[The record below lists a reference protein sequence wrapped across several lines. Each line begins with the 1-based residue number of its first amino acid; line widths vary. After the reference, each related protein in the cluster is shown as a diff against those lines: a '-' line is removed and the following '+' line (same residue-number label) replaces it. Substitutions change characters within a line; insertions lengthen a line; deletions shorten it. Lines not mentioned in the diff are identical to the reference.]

1 MPARGTVSAVRV
13 LIAPRRSAARIRQL
27 EGHFSFLLDVILK
40 LSGEPDYPRRRRDH
54 LRLVK

>member
-1 MPARGTVSAVRV
+1 MMTNAAAVLRAWLMPWRTVR
-13 LIAPRRSAARIRQL
+13 RIRQL
-27 EGHFSFLLDVILK
+27 EGHFSFLLDVILR

>member
-1 MPARGTVSAVRV
+1 MMTNAAEVLRAWLMPWRAVR
-13 LIAPRRSAARIRQL
+13 RIRQL